1 VLECYYYSARCER
14 DGNTVEK
21 IRKQKSYRRSY
32 GPVVLWLDD
41 LTEIVAVLMER
52 SKKVQISTEDYRFG
66 TVDELKEHVGSQT
79 QFALEIDCHEPY
91 VLIDFDRNSATLYVS
106 AGDQAAHLF
115 NEIDGIIA
123 RRQRRFRLLYSW
135 PLLMMAS
142 AGTIVADYFLFFG
155 PPEVEPYVR
164 FILPFLAICIIGPL
178 LIRWNRVSVI
188 KLQRRSDAPSFLER
202 NKDKVLM
209 LIIGALI
216 TLAVGAVKEKFYPS
230 APATTQSK
238 PA

>member
-1 VLECYYYSARCER
+1 
-14 DGNTVEK
+14 VEK
-21 IRKQKSYRRSY
+21 IRKQRRYRRSY

-52 SKKVQISTEDYRFG
+52 SKKIQISTEDYRFE
-66 TVDELKEHVGSQT
+66 TVDELKKHVGSQT

-91 VLIDFDRNSATLYVS
+91 VSIDFDRDSATLYVS

-123 RRQRRFRLLYSW
+123 RRQRRFPLLYSW
-135 PLLMMAS
+135 RPLMLAS
-142 AGTIVADYFLFFG
+142 AVIIVADYFLFFG

-164 FILPFLAICIIGPL
+164 FIPPFLAICFIGPMF
-178 LIRWNRVSVI
+178 IRWKRVSVI
-188 KLQRRSDAPSFLER
+188 KLQRPSDAPSFWER
-202 NKDKVLM
+202 NKDKMLM

-216 TLAVGAVKEKFYPS
+216 TLAVAAVKERFYPS
-230 APATTQSK
+230 APAITQSK
-238 PA
+238 PP